1 MKITINKK
9 CKKHKK
15 GGCAVCA
22 AAILLGGKSKRKSL
36 KKQKKM
42 IGGAYTCGICQ
53 KQQRDTIP
61 IVNLCGDNR
70 CSGSNPICQGCAK
83 EICRSGATPR
93 FRHEA
98 VRIPTCP
105 FCRKDITAKCLEI
118 TGKRRIDQLVDWSKV
133 PDINQVHTPQAALAA
148 AQAAQLPPNLGVDG
162 QGPMQVGDL
171 DVPMQV
177 EELEPNPLTLHLH
190 EDDIDDLH
198 TIIEHMRVTITD
210 GLSVSLVRD
219 ILQHGSTP
227 NQILTYLDT
236 HQPTGT
242 ESNFTYDAYGINRT
256 WTQHRMNIQGNQANI
271 PNFIQELK
279 LLSITIRNRLTANGY
294 NAAEINQIK
303 EDMLTYIFSQTLIGD
318 NNEQSHWLVQIL
330 NQTLYP
336 GDFASQNQYWEM
348 INVILLR
355 VMQYIETDIS
365 IITTNSFTQHGGKTK
380 KSLKKGRKTR
390 RKTRRKKNN
399 KK

>member
-1 MKITINKK
+1 MNKTINKNKK

-61 IVNLCGDNR
+61 IVNLCGTQ
-70 CSGSNPICQGCAK
+70 CGLSNPICQGCAK

-98 VRIPTCP
+98 AKNPTCP

-118 TGKRRIDQLVDWSKV
+118 TGKNSIEQLVDWSKV
-133 PDINQVHTPQAALAA
+133 PDINQVHTPQTALAA

-162 QGPMQVGDL
+162 QGPMQV
-171 DVPMQV
+171 

-190 EDDIDDLH
+190 EDDIDELH

-210 GLSVSLVRD
+210 GLSVALVRD
-219 ILQHGSTP
+219 ILQHGLTP
-227 NQILTYLDT
+227 NGILTYLDT

-242 ESNFTYDAYGINRT
+242 ESNFRYDAYGINRT
-256 WTQHRMNIQGNQANI
+256 WTQHRISIQGNQANI
-271 PNFIQELK
+271 HNFIQELK
-279 LLSITIRNRLTANGY
+279 LLSITIRNRLIADGY
-294 NAAEINQIK
+294 GAEDINNIK
-303 EDMLTYIFSQTLIGD
+303 EDMLTYIFSQTMIGD
-318 NNEQSHWLVQIL
+318 NNAQSHWLIQIL

-365 IITTNSFTQHGGKTK
+365 IITTNSFTPPNHGGKTK
-380 KSLKKGRKTR
+380 KSLKKR

>member
-1 MKITINKK
+1 MNKTINKNKK

-105 FCRKDITAKCLEI
+105 FCRKDITTKCLEI
-118 TGKRRIDQLVDWSKV
+118 TGKKRIEQLVDWSTV
-133 PDINQVHTPQAALAA
+133 PDINQIHTPQAALAA

-162 QGPMQVGDL
+162 QGPMQI
-171 DVPMQV
+171 

-219 ILQHGSTP
+219 ILQPPFLTP
-227 NQILTYLDT
+227 NEILTYLDT
-236 HQPTGT
+236 YQPNDT
-242 ESNFTYDAYGINRT
+242 ESDFTYDAYGINRT
-256 WTQHRMNIQGNQANI
+256 WTQHRINIQGNQANI
-271 PNFIQELK
+271 HNFIQELK
-279 LLSITIRNRLTANGY
+279 LLSITIRDRLIAGGY
-294 NAAEINQIK
+294 NAAERDQIRQ
-303 EDMLTYIFSQTLIGD
+303 DMLTYIFSQTMIGN

-336 GDFASQNQYWEM
+336 GDFASQNHYWQL
-348 INVILLR
+348 INAILLR

-365 IITTNSFTQHGGKTK
+365 IIVTNGFTPNQHHGGKTK
-380 KSLKKGRKTR
+380 KSLKKR